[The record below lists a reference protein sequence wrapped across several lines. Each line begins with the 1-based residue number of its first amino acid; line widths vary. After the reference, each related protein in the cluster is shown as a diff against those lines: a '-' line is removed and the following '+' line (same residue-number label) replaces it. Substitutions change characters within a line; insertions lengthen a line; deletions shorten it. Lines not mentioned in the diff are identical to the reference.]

1 MERDDSKE
9 PVHSIRFCVLTL
21 FPEMIRNAVSYSVLG
36 RAAAAGIISVDA
48 VDIRDYSQDKHKH
61 VDDYPFGGGAGMVM
75 QPQPIYD
82 AYEDVR
88 RGFAKPPKVVYLSPK
103 GRVLSQEIAREL
115 AQEEGIILLCGHYE
129 GVDQRVLDEIVTDEI
144 SIGDFVL
151 TGGELPALVLIDAV
165 ARMVDGVLGNE
176 SSAGEE
182 SFSGM
187 FLEYPQYT
195 RPREYHGV
203 PVPEILMSGHHANIA
218 EWRLTQSIAV
228 TVQKRPD
235 RIDPERMTEQ
245 ERRIYEKLR
254 REGGASP
261 VQSAGGDPRG

>member
-1 MERDDSKE
+1 M
-9 PVHSIRFCVLTL
+9 
-21 FPEMIRNAVSYSVLG
+21 
-36 RAAAAGIISVDA
+36 
-48 VDIRDYSQDKHKH
+48 
-61 VDDYPFGGGAGMVM
+61 
-75 QPQPIYD
+75 
-82 AYEDVR
+82 
-88 RGFAKPPKVVYLSPK
+88 
-103 GRVLSQEIAREL
+103 
-115 AQEEGIILLCGHYE
+115 
-129 GVDQRVLDEIVTDEI
+129 
-144 SIGDFVL
+144 
-151 TGGELPALVLIDAV
+151 VLIDAV

-245 ERRIYEKLR
+245 ERRIYEKIR

>member
-1 MERDDSKE
+1 MEREDTRE
-9 PVHSIRFCVLTL
+9 PVHSMRFCVLTL

-36 RAAAAGIISVDA
+36 RAAAAGVISVEA
-48 VDIRDYSQDKHKH
+48 VDIREYSRDKHKH

-82 AYEDVR
+82 AYEDAR
-88 RGFAKPPKVVYLSPK
+88 RGFAKPPKVVYLSPQ
-103 GRVLSQEIAREL
+103 GRVLNQEIAREL

-187 FLEYPQYT
+187 FLEYPPVSYT
-195 RPREYHGV
+195 HLLLFKNAFSTLDKV
-203 PVPEILMSGHHANIA
+203 HNVNIILYLVKLRFHRG
-218 EWRLTQSIAV
+218 
-228 TVQKRPD
+228 KF
-235 RIDPERMTEQ
+235 
-245 ERRIYEKLR
+245 RRII
-254 REGGASP
+254 GIIAQQP
-261 VQSAGGDPRG
+261 T

>member
-1 MERDDSKE
+1 
-9 PVHSIRFCVLTL
+9 
-21 FPEMIRNAVSYSVLG
+21 
-36 RAAAAGIISVDA
+36 
-48 VDIRDYSQDKHKH
+48 
-61 VDDYPFGGGAGMVM
+61 MVM

-82 AYEDVR
+82 AYEDAR
-88 RGFAKPPKVVYLSPK
+88 RGFAKPPKVVYLSPQ
-103 GRVLSQEIAREL
+103 GRVLNQEIAREL

-195 RPREYHGV
+195 RPREYHGM

-218 EWRLTQSIAV
+218 KWRLTQSIAA
-228 TVQKRPD
+228 TIQKRPD
-235 RIDPERMTEQ
+235 LIEPERMTEE
-245 ERRIYEKLR
+245 ERRIYEKIQQ
-254 REGGASP
+254 EGEE
-261 VQSAGGDPRG
+261 PRVKSVEP